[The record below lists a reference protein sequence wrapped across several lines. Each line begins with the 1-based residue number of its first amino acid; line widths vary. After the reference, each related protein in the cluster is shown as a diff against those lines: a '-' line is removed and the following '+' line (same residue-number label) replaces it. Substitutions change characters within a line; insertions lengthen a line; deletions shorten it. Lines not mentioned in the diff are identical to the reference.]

1 MQKSTLCGW
10 IVLLFLIISI
20 RSSEAQEVWPR
31 FRGPNGEGISTLRG
45 VPTEWTESDYEW
57 VVELPGRGNSS
68 PVIWGEHLFITSGKE
83 DGTRILFCLNAFTGK
98 TLWSDELK
106 LDANHLHQKNSY
118 GSGTP
123 TTDGERVYVSEAD
136 TQHYI
141 VRALTMDGKEVWRRD
156 LGPFVS
162 EHGCGHSPMIYK
174 DLLLVTNDQ
183 KGPSSIEA
191 LDLKTGETRWSS
203 PRKVKSASYAT
214 PMILHLNGQD
224 QIIALSGATGLA
236 GLDPETGRELW
247 SSGPLPQR
255 TVASPIFGHGLLFG
269 TCGSGGRGAEMVVVD
284 PSKGNNPKELVYG
297 IRKKM
302 MPYVPTP
309 LAVGQYLYLW
319 NDDGTAACV
328 DLTGDLS
335 DNVWKK
341 RIGGNYSGS
350 PIIIDGRIYCI
361 SESGDVKVIDASP
374 TFREY
379 KGGALNDPSYSTPA
393 VANGRVYFRS
403 FHKLFSLRARPDAA
417 GAQAS
422 F

>member
-1 MQKSTLCGW
+1 MQKSAQSGLL
-10 IVLLFLIISI
+10 VLLFLAIAVPPLFG
-20 RSSEAQEVWPR
+20 EEVWSR

-68 PVIWGEHLFITSGKE
+68 PVVWGDRLFVTSGME
-83 DGTRILFCLNAFTGK
+83 DGTRTLFCLNAITGK
-98 TLWSDELK
+98 VLWSEKLK
-106 LDANHLHQKNSY
+106 LDTNHLHQKNSY

-123 TTDGERVYVSEAD
+123 TTDGEHVYVLEAD

-141 VRALTMDGKEVWRRD
+141 VRALSMDGKEVWRRD
-156 LGPFVS
+156 LGPYES
-162 EHGCGHSPMIYK
+162 EHGIGNSPVIYK
-174 DLLLVTNDQ
+174 DVLLVTNDQ
-183 KGPSSIEA
+183 KGPSSVEA
-191 LDLKTGETRWSS
+191 LDLRTGETRWSS
-203 PRKVKSASYAT
+203 PRKVKAASYAT
-214 PMILHLNGQD
+214 PMVLNLNGKD
-224 QIIALSGATGLA
+224 QIVVLSGAAGLA

-247 SSGPLPQR
+247 ASGPLPQR
-255 TVASPIFGHGLLFG
+255 TVASPIYAHGLLFG
-269 TCGSGGRGAEMVVVD
+269 TCGAGGRGAEMVVVD
-284 PSKGNNPKELVYG
+284 PSKSGSSEDLIHG

-335 DNVWKK
+335 ESVWRK

-350 PIIIDGRIYCI
+350 PVIIDGRIYCI
-361 SESGDVKVIDASP
+361 SEAGDVKVIDASP

-379 KGGALNDPSYSTPA
+379 KGGPLNDPSYSTPA
-393 VANGRVYFRS
+393 VANGRVYFRT
-403 FHKLFSLRARPDAA
+403 FHKLFSLKARPEAKS
-417 GAQAS
+417 AQAS